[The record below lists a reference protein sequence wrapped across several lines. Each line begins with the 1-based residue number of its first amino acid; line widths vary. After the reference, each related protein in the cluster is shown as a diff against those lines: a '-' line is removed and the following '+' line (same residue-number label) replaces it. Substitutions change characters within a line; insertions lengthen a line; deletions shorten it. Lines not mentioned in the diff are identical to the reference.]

1 VADPAN
7 LVTALDDLAGHLTWP
22 VDSAGSTEAT
32 DVTAPTDVTARAVA
46 ELRTASEPGRLLVDG
61 ELAHDPLGQRRPS
74 VRHARRAVPRPR
86 RRVAL
91 AAAAIVAAVLVVSAV
106 PPTRQAVADLLG
118 MGRVR
123 ITQTDSPFRHG
134 SGHLD
139 LGEPVTWAEAR
150 RLAPGPLP
158 RPPVLGAPTAVFAGE
173 PAGGVTLV
181 WAPDERLP
189 EVGDYGVGL
198 LITAFPGSV
207 DRSEDAIE
215 KRTTAGGTV
224 ESTEVNGE
232 PAYWL
237 GGVPHEVSY
246 LDEHGETRQDTIR
259 LSGHALVWAHDGV
272 TYRLESALALADA
285 LRLAESLPQ

>member
-1 VADPAN
+1 VADPAT
-7 LVTALDDLAGHLTWP
+7 LMTALDDLAGHLTWP
-22 VDSAGSTEAT
+22 VDPAGSTEAT
-32 DVTAPTDVTARAVA
+32 DVTAPTDVTSRAVA
-46 ELRTASEPGRLLVDG
+46 ELRTASE
-61 ELAHDPLGQRRPS
+61 LAHDPPERRRPS
-74 VRHARRAVPRPR
+74 LRHARRAVPRPR

-118 MGRVR
+118 MGGVR

-134 SGHLD
+134 PGHLD

-173 PAGGVTLV
+173 PPGGVTLV

-207 DRSEDAIE
+207 DRSEDTIE

-237 GGVPHEVSY
+237 GGAPHEVSY

-272 TYRLESALALADA
+272 TYRLESALAVADA